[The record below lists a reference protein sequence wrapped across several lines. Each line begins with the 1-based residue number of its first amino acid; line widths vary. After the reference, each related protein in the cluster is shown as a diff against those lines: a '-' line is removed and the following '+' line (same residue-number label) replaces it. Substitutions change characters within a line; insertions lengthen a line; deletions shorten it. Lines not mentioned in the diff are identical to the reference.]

1 MARLTRRT
9 RPIPPWTDDGV
20 YMGAFQGPDDQ
31 GLPFVESMTKVR
43 VWHARTCTPC
53 MCTHVHLTDPCMLP
67 FVESMTKAAE
77 SLAEVLNFNAGA

>member
-31 GLPFVESMTKVR
+31 GLPFVESMTK
-43 VWHARTCTPC
+43 
-53 MCTHVHLTDPCMLP
+53 
-67 FVESMTKAAE
+67 AAE